1 MIVDMRTYSFR
12 PGMMADWVAL
22 YEKEAWPLQ
31 KKYLGNCIG
40 WYTSV
45 EGKLHQV
52 VHLWQYESQADR
64 EARRSAM
71 AQDPAWKAFLAKAKE
86 LGAFTEQENSIL
98 APTPFFKQ
106 G

>member
-22 YEKEAWPLQ
+22 YEKEAWPIQ
-31 KKYLGNCIG
+31 KKYLGTCLG

-86 LGAFTEQENSIL
+86 LGAFTAQENSIL
-98 APTPFFKQ
+98 APAPFFKQ